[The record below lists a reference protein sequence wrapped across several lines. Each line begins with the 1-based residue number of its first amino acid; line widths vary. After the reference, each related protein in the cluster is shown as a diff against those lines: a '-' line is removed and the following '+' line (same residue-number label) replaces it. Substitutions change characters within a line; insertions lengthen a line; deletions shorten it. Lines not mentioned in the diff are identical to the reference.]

1 MTRSSLPRFSHARCS
16 LPRCAR
22 SLCVLV
28 FLLGAPTLA
37 AAQAPVEYRLSFSE
51 PEHRLMDVVIN
62 FRDVPAGPL
71 ELRMS
76 RSSPGRYAL
85 HEFAKN
91 VFDVRVTDG
100 SGMALPVTRPNPH
113 QWNITGHAGVAQVT
127 YRIFGDRID
136 GTYLAIDST
145 HAHINMP
152 SALIW
157 ARGLEDRPVTI
168 RFDAPAGTNWRVGTQ
183 LFPGGDPWTYT
194 APNLQYL
201 MDSPTEFSAFGLRT
215 FTPADAPGAPL
226 VRLAVPHTGTD
237 AELDALAADVER
249 IVREAQRVYGE
260 YPVFDAG
267 TYTFIA
273 DYLPWASGDGMEHR
287 NSTILTSASSI
298 RSNRSG
304 LLDTASHEFFHAW
317 NVERIRPRS
326 LEPFDFENANM
337 SGELWL
343 AEGFTSY
350 YGPLVLLR
358 AGLSQSG
365 DFIGEMASFIN
376 LVQMSPGRGLRSP
389 EDMSRLAPFV
399 DAATSI
405 DRTSVDNTFISYY
418 TWGAAIALGLD
429 LTLRDR
435 TDGAVTLD
443 RFMQALWQKHGKPGG
458 RAPGYV
464 DRPYDMADLKDTLA
478 SVSGAARFADD
489 FFARFIQGR
498 DVVNYERLLAR
509 AGFTLRLGSPG
520 RAFAGQLRV
529 QDVQGRPHVVAAVPF
544 GSPAYLAGLER
555 DDVILTVAGLDV
567 ATAADFSRAIDARRP
582 GDQVPLVFERRGQR
596 VTGMLRLAENPQ
608 IEIVRAED
616 AGQTLTEEQRRFRDA
631 WLNSTARNAL

>member
-1 MTRSSLPRFSHARCS
+1 MSIVPSAMTGSSLTRS
-16 LPRCAR
+16 AR
-22 SLCVLV
+22 SLFVLLC
-28 FLLGAPTLA
+28 LLGVPTLA
-37 AAQAPVEYRLSFSE
+37 SAQSPVEYRLSFSE
-51 PEHRLMDVVIN
+51 PEHRLMDVAID
-62 FRDVPAGPL
+62 FRDVPEGPL

-91 VFDVRVTDG
+91 VFDVRATDDA
-100 SGMALPVTRPNPH
+100 GMTLPVSRPNPH
-113 QWNITGHAGVAQVT
+113 QWNVGGHAGAVRVT

-157 ARGLEDRPVTI
+157 ARGLEERPVTI
-168 RFDAPAGTNWRVGTQ
+168 RFDAPADANWRVGTQ
-183 LFPGGDPWTYT
+183 LFAAGDPWTYT

-201 MDSPTEFSAFGLRT
+201 MDSPTEFSAFSLRT
-215 FTPADAPGAPL
+215 FTLADAPGSLL
-226 VRLAVPHTGTD
+226 VRLAVHHAGTD
-237 AELDALAADVER
+237 AELDAFATDVER

-260 YPVFDAG
+260 YPAFDG
-267 TYTFIA
+267 DTYTFIA
-273 DYLPWASGDGMEHR
+273 DYLPWAGGDGMEHR

-298 RSNRSG
+298 RSNRLG
-304 LLDTASHEFFHAW
+304 LLDTAAHEFFHAW

-337 SGELWL
+337 SGELWF

-358 AGLSQSG
+358 AGLTETG
-365 DFIGEMASFIN
+365 DFTGDMASFIN
-376 LVQMSPGRGLRSP
+376 RVQMSPGRGLRSP
-389 EDMSRLAPFV
+389 EEMSRLAPFV

-443 RFMQALWQKHGKPGG
+443 QYMQALWQRHGKPGG
-458 RAPGYV
+458 RSPGYV
-464 DRPYDMADLKDTLA
+464 DRPYTMDDLKDTLA
-478 SVSGAARFADD
+478 SVSGDARFADD
-489 FFARFIQGR
+489 FFERFIQGR

-509 AGFTLRLGSPG
+509 AGFVLRLASPG
-520 RAFAGQLRV
+520 RAFAGQLRL
-529 QDVQGRPHVVAAVPF
+529 QDARGRPRVAAAVPF
-544 GSPAYLAGLER
+544 GSPAYQAGLER
-555 DDVILTVAGLDV
+555 DDVILAVAGLDV
-567 ATAADFSRAIDARRP
+567 ATADDFNRAISGRRP
-582 GDQVPLVFERRGQR
+582 GDQVPVVFERRGQR
-596 VTGMLRLAENPQ
+596 VTGILRLAESPQ
-608 IEIVRAED
+608 IEIVPAENLR
-616 AGQTLTEEQRRFRDA
+616 QTLTEEQRRFREA
-631 WLNSTARNAL
+631 WLNSPG